1 MPGNKMFQ
9 KTWNI
14 IITLEHVASNNN
26 LTFYLVCHKSII
38 YIENIVSVF
47 EEMGQ
52 GKQKRSE
59 QLWVIRGGL
68 EMARDSK

>member
-1 MPGNKMFQ
+1 MPGKKMSR

-14 IITLEHVASNNN
+14 IITLGHVASNNN

-38 YIENIVSVF
+38 YIENIVCVF

-52 GKQKRSE
+52 E
-59 QLWVIRGGL
+59 
-68 EMARDSK
+68 SKEKWTAVGD